1 MENKSISLSI
11 DEAKYMYDSNDE
23 VIRNIALKAYSKEQ
37 LSFDFTKIKTF
48 EDACKALGLDYKKY
62 LFKADAIANDSKAS
76 AAMYK
81 LNIIRRALNFGHNL
95 HFTENPKG
103 SLLRFPCNQF
113 ITNDSDFYED
123 KLSSGKMEIIGKFR
137 CDGEE
142 YKVLGGQTYDN
153 GGVGF
158 GCFNF
163 SVGVGYAPA
172 SIGFLGCVSK
182 EIAEHLGKYFGMLI
196 IEAKYGDMIED
207 FEIIE
212 SKYKN

>member
-11 DEAKYMYDSNDE
+11 EEARYMYKSNDE
-23 VIRNIALKAYSKEQ
+23 NIRNIALRAYSKEQ
-37 LSFDFTKIKTF
+37 LSFDFSGIKTF
-48 EDACKALGLDYKKY
+48 EDACMVLGLNYKKCSV
-62 LFKADAIANDSKAS
+62 KAKEIAKDSKAS

-81 LNIIRRALNFGHNL
+81 LNLVRKALNVGQNL
-95 HFTENPKG
+95 HFAENPKG